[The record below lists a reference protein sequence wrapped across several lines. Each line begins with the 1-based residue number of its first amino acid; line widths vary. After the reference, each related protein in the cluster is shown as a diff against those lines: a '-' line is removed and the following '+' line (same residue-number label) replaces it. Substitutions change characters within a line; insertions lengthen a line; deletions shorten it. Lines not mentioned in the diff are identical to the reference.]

1 MPTGLFFS
9 VPSVSVHKTLHPI
22 IAELNRSDYR
32 VITYNTGEFAPE
44 VDDGTFKPYPPE
56 YRGFRAASLRRQIS
70 YFEFAEM
77 LLDTGLSL
85 QHFLRQEMTREQPDF
100 IIHSHLAPWGKALAR
115 CYQKPGV
122 TLHTTFV
129 LDPRIMLPFF
139 RTQREEGRD
148 VKGDVRQ
155 FVRCQRKYRLL
166 YEAFGGICER
176 PDIWDAYVNQEGL
189 HLACIQRAFQEQPEL
204 FGPEY
209 RFIGH
214 PNKATPH
221 ADKRELLYM
230 ALGSILTDDLDLLR
244 LVVSLFGRLE
254 RPCVI
259 ALGTTLPADALG
271 PVPDHVRVE
280 AYVDQEDVLGRAAL
294 FITMGGMASLQEAVS
309 AETPMIVIPETPEQH
324 INARNCERLGIGT
337 FMARKEVTPERLW
350 ETVTRMLRERD
361 VYVARLRHIRREG
374 PADTPGRLAR
384 RYLDEYLGSA
394 EVLDQ
399 HQVAGA
405 AVDLR
410 EEDRALVGRQ
420 REPEPDRP
428 IEGVQ

>member
-1 MPTGLFFS
+1 MRTGLFFS
-9 VPSVSVHKTLHPI
+9 VPSVSVQKTLDPL
-22 IAELNRSDYR
+22 IAELNRADYR
-32 VITYNTGEFAPE
+32 VITYNTPEFGPA
-44 VDDGTFKPYPPE
+44 VDEGTFKAYPPE
-56 YRGFRAASLRRQIS
+56 YRGFRTSSLRRQIS

-85 QHFLRQEMTREQPDF
+85 QHFLRQEMIREQPHF

-115 CYQKPGV
+115 CSRKPGV

-139 RTQREEGRD
+139 RAQHEAGRE

-166 YEAFGGICER
+166 YEAFGGTCER

-189 HLACIQRAFQEQPEL
+189 HLACIPKAFQEQPDL

-214 PNKATPH
+214 PNKARPH
-221 ADKRELLYM
+221 PDRRHLVYM
-230 ALGSILTDDLDLLR
+230 ALGSILTDDLELLR
-244 LVVSLFGRLE
+244 LVVDLFRRLE
-254 RPCVI
+254 LPGII

-271 PVPDHVRVE
+271 PVPDHVQIA
-280 AYVDQEDVLGRAAL
+280 AYVDQEEVLGRAAL
-294 FITMGGMASLQEAVS
+294 FITMGGMASLQEAMS

-324 INARNCERLGIGT
+324 INARNCERLGVGT
-337 FMARKEVTPERLW
+337 FLRRADVTPERLA
-350 ETVTRMLRERD
+350 EIVTRMLRERD
-361 VYVARLRHIRREG
+361 AYVERVRQIAREG
-374 PADTPGRLAR
+374 RGESPERLAR
-384 RYLDEYLGSA
+384 ESLDAYLDSA
-394 EVLDQ
+394 DVLDQ

-420 REPEPDRP
+420 GESEKGRP
-428 IEGVQ
+428 IERMQ